1 MKELETEV
9 VKDVTTKKKYVKPD
23 FEAINLE
30 NTPKLLV
37 GSDPTSSTG
46 SGSSQ
51 GFGQEDNGSG
61 LFGGN

>member
-1 MKELETEV
+1 MKELENEV

-46 SGSSQ
+46 SGKSD
-51 GFGQEDNGSG
+51 GFGPDTPGGG
-61 LFGGN
+61 LLGN